1 MSTTCVTPTYTDVE
15 PTYGIFA
22 PEPPPCIPDAVT
34 QFVTLETED
43 SLYILTESN
52 EQIMLEED

>member
-1 MSTTCVTPTYTDVE
+1 MSTTCVNPTYTDVE

-34 QFVTLETED
+34 QLLDLETEN
-43 SLYILTESN
+43 SLLLLTEDN
-52 EQIMLEED
+52 LQLQLEED